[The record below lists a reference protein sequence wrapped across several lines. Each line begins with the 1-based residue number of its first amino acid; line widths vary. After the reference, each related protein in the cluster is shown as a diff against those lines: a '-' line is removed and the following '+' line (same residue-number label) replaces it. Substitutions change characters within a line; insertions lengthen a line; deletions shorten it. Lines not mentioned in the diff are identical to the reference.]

1 MFIAILTLLSALS
14 ISGVAIFYSVIGLA
28 TIFPGAFVPVVIM
41 GGVLEVG
48 KLITASWLYRNW
60 KFTPFML
67 KTYLTTAVI
76 ILSLITSMGI
86 FGFLSKAHLE
96 QNLASDTLIQRIQIL
111 EDKIES
117 EKMSIERQTL
127 VINRAE
133 KAISRDTGTA
143 SGDIEV
149 QQSIIADANEKL
161 KTLLAV
167 ETNTIR
173 DLNDRLNTTVKD
185 LNDRLKTLDKNVSDV
200 LTSNKSFFNEE
211 KAASDL
217 KASQKEEREQIA
229 VKMAEAEQTIA
240 IKIAESEKR
249 IAELKA
255 DHKQEI
261 AKAQEIIANMRTGSQ
276 DNKGQFAKEIENAEK
291 KIFDSQGKI
300 DLFIV
305 EKQPLEKQMLTLEA
319 EIGPVK
325 YIAALAVDWGITDQV
340 ETSKAVRWVILLLIV
355 VFDPLAVLLLIAAN
369 QSLMRRFPPEA
380 PKPQEIVDLEKPD
393 EEDVTLKWNEMI
405 GKANEAARME
415 KATEQLREWKDK
427 LEAFNSKVEKPEDK
441 PVEIIQEDDG
451 VIPHIELNGQKKTE
465 DKEIVVDNTTDGFD
479 PDEVMFDAITE
490 PEVDK
495 EKQLEEFKRREQEEK
510 EALEEYARKAAE
522 EEPVVEEPMKD
533 FHEEQ
538 AKEDELTRL
547 SVAQSKANKEE
558 RIKPD
563 LTEVIEPEPEV
574 KEQDEPKDEVKNAKP
589 LVMRTIK
596 PQEETPPK
604 PTLPDPAEMTDEE
617 RNKMLDQFH
626 NQHGTFEDISLEE
639 LKMERDQSNRAQ
651 YLADVSLTKEEADAQ
666 PAITESRMA
675 FFEDIIDDILRGDT
689 TFENVPEEN
698 RKIIAQI
705 MDPDMPNPPIITKGS
720 ALKEQRPE
728 GMEHMSAE
736 GLKEKFMIQP
746 DIEDRP
752 MTDEELD
759 KLLDG
764 FDDGSKTTTG
774 KRRMIIKNGKRI
786 FVPVEE
792 KTDYVQNEE
801 QSDQTL
807 WQKTKELD
815 IPEPDKNEII
825 LPDLPNITEDIPEIA
840 ESIAIEQSIPQSKFE
855 NYKKRITTEEDYHQR
870 VETRINNLITKL
882 DSKEIKLSDLSKED
896 QQVIIDILNQNG

>member
-41 GGVLEVG
+41 GGVLEIG

-117 EKMSIERQTL
+117 EKMSIERQIL

-133 KAISRDTGTA
+133 KAINRDTGTA

-167 ETNTIR
+167 ETNTVR

-211 KAASDL
+211 KAAADL
-217 KASQKEEREQIA
+217 KASQKAERKEIA
-229 VKMAEAEQTIA
+229 NKMAEAQQTIA
-240 IKIAESEKR
+240 IKIAEAEKR

-276 DNKGQFAKEIENAEK
+276 DNKGQFAKEIETAEK
-291 KIFDSQGKI
+291 KIFDSQGNI

-305 EKQPLEKQMLTLEA
+305 EKQPLEKEMLTLEA

-393 EEDVTLKWNEMI
+393 EEGIDLKWNAM
-405 GKANEAARME
+405 M
-415 KATEQLREWKDK
+415 DK
-427 LEAFNSKVEKPEDK
+427 
-441 PVEIIQEDDG
+441 
-451 VIPHIELNGQKKTE
+451 
-465 DKEIVVDNTTDGFD
+465 
-479 PDEVMFDAITE
+479 
-490 PEVDK
+490 
-495 EKQLEEFKRREQEEK
+495 
-510 EALEEYARKAAE
+510 
-522 EEPVVEEPMKD
+522 
-533 FHEEQ
+533 
-538 AKEDELTRL
+538 
-547 SVAQSKANKEE
+547 
-558 RIKPD
+558 
-563 LTEVIEPEPEV
+563 
-574 KEQDEPKDEVKNAKP
+574 
-589 LVMRTIK
+589 
-596 PQEETPPK
+596 
-604 PTLPDPAEMTDEE
+604 TDE
-617 RNKMLDQFH
+617 
-626 NQHGTFEDISLEE
+626 
-639 LKMERDQSNRAQ
+639 
-651 YLADVSLTKEEADAQ
+651 
-666 PAITESRMA
+666 
-675 FFEDIIDDILRGDT
+675 
-689 TFENVPEEN
+689 
-698 RKIIAQI
+698 
-705 MDPDMPNPPIITKGS
+705 
-720 ALKEQRPE
+720 
-728 GMEHMSAE
+728 
-736 GLKEKFMIQP
+736 
-746 DIEDRP
+746 
-752 MTDEELD
+752 
-759 KLLDG
+759 
-764 FDDGSKTTTG
+764 
-774 KRRMIIKNGKRI
+774 
-786 FVPVEE
+786 
-792 KTDYVQNEE
+792 
-801 QSDQTL
+801 
-807 WQKTKELD
+807 
-815 IPEPDKNEII
+815 
-825 LPDLPNITEDIPEIA
+825 
-840 ESIAIEQSIPQSKFE
+840 
-855 NYKKRITTEEDYHQR
+855 
-870 VETRINNLITKL
+870 
-882 DSKEIKLSDLSKED
+882 
-896 QQVIIDILNQNG
+896 

>member
-96 QNLASDTLIQRIQIL
+96 QNLASDTLIQRITIL

-127 VINRAE
+127 IIDRAE

-167 ETNTIR
+167 ETNTVR
-173 DLNDRLNTTVKD
+173 DLNDRLKV
-185 LNDRLKTLDKNVSDV
+185 LDKNVSDV

-211 KAASDL
+211 KAAADL
-217 KASQKEEREQIA
+217 KASQKEER
-229 VKMAEAEQTIA
+229 AEIA
-240 IKIAESEKR
+240 IKVKEAQER

-255 DHKQEI
+255 DHKVEI
-261 AKAQEIIANMRTGSQ
+261 AKAQEIIANMRSGSQ
-276 DNKGQFAKEIENAEK
+276 DNKGAFTKEIENAEQ
-291 KIFDSQGKI
+291 KIFDSQGRI

-305 EKQPLEKQMLTLEA
+305 EKQPLEKEMLTLEA

-325 YIAALAVDWGITDQV
+325 YIAALAVDWGITDNV

-369 QSLMRRFPPEA
+369 QSLMRRFPPEP
-380 PKPQEIVDLEKPD
+380 PKPEEVLDLEKPD
-393 EEDVTLKWNEMI
+393 DDELTLKWNEMM
-405 GKANEAARME
+405 GKANAEANAAVKLDQATAQLKDWKE
-415 KATEQLREWKDK
+415 KLDSFNAKVPKPDA
-427 LEAFNSKVEKPEDK
+427 EA
-441 PVEIIQEDDG
+441 PVEIIQED
-451 VIPHIELNGQKKTE
+451 LQKKTE
-465 DKEIVVDNTTDGFD
+465 DKEIVVDNTIDGFD
-479 PDEVMFDAITE
+479 PAEVEGYEEFNKKYET

-495 EKQLEEFKRREQEEK
+495 EKQLEEFKKREEEEQK
-510 EALEEYARKAAE
+510 ALEEYSRKAREDE
-522 EEPVVEEPMKD
+522 EEQTISEQIEEAMEP
-533 FHEEQ
+533 
-538 AKEDELTRL
+538 
-547 SVAQSKANKEE
+547 E

-563 LTEVIEPEPEV
+563 FTEVLEPEV
-574 KEQDEPKDEVKNAKP
+574 AVQEKKVKDTVGMIGQRMVDQKSGKVVE
-589 LVMRTIK
+589 
-596 PQEETPPK
+596 PPK
-604 PTLPDPAEMTDEE
+604 QEMTDEQ
-617 RNKMLDQFH
+617 RTGMLNLFH
-626 NQHGTFEDISLEE
+626 QQHGNFEDVSADE

-651 YLADVSLTKEEADAQ
+651 FLADVSLTKEEAAEQ
-666 PAITESRMA
+666 GPITESRMA
-675 FFEDIIDDILRGDT
+675 FFQDMIDDILRGDL

-705 MDPDMPNPPIITKGS
+705 MDPELDNPQIITKGS
-720 ALKEQRPE
+720 ALKPE
-728 GMEHMSAE
+728 GEDGIEKTTAE
-736 GLKEKFMIQP
+736 GLKEKFMIEP
-746 DIEDRP
+746 KTEERP

-759 KLLDG
+759 ELLKGFEDDKPKGKTRMVIKDG
-764 FDDGSKTTTG
+764 K
-774 KRRMIIKNGKRI
+774 KI
-786 FVPVEE
+786 FVPVEGE
-792 KTDYVQNEE
+792 YVQNEE
-801 QSDQTL
+801 QNEETK
-807 WQKTKELD
+807 WEPVKELD
-815 IPEPDKNEII
+815 LPEPEKNEII
-825 LPDLPNITEDIPEIA
+825 LPDLPTIA
-840 ESIAIEQSIPQSKFE
+840 EENVPDMADSIQIESTIPQDKFTK
-855 NYKKRITTEEDYHQR
+855 YKKRLTSEEDYHQR
-870 VETRINNLITKL
+870 VEARINDLITKL
-882 DSKEIKLSDLSKED
+882 ENGEVKLNDLTQED
-896 QQVIIDILNQNG
+896 QKVIMDILNQDGQ

>member
-41 GGVLEVG
+41 GGVLEIG

-117 EKMSIERQTL
+117 EKMSIERQTMI
-127 VINRAE
+127 INRAE
-133 KAISRDTGTA
+133 KAINRDTGTA

-167 ETNTIR
+167 ETNTVR
-173 DLNDRLNTTVKD
+173 DLNDRLKV
-185 LNDRLKTLDKNVSDV
+185 LDKNVSDV

-211 KAASDL
+211 KAAADL
-217 KASQKEEREQIA
+217 KASQKAEREQIA
-229 VKMAEAEQTIA
+229 VKVKEAQV
-240 IKIAESEKR
+240 R
-249 IAELKA
+249 IAELKT

-276 DNKGQFAKEIENAEK
+276 DNKGQFNKEIENAEK
-291 KIFDSQGKI
+291 RIFDSQGKI

-305 EKQPLEKQMLTLEA
+305 EKQPLEKEMLTLEA

-380 PKPQEIVDLEKPD
+380 PKPQEVIDLEKPD
-393 EEDVTLKWNEMI
+393 EEGIDLKWNAMMDKSDAAAKMEQATQQLQDW
-405 GKANEAARME
+405 KA
-415 KATEQLREWKDK
+415 K
-427 LEAFNSKVEKPEDK
+427 LELFNSKIEKQDK
-441 PVEIIQEDDG
+441 PVEIIQQDDD
-451 VIPHIELNGQKKTE
+451 VIPHIDLVGQKKTE
-465 DKEIVVDNTTDGFD
+465 DKEIVADYNDGFD
-479 PDEVMFDAITE
+479 PDEHAYDMVEE
-490 PEVDK
+490 PKIDK
-495 EKQLEEFKRREQEEK
+495 EKQLEEFKKREEEEK
-510 EALEEYARKAAE
+510 QALEEYARKAAE
-522 EEPVVEEPMKD
+522 
-533 FHEEQ
+533 
-538 AKEDELTRL
+538 
-547 SVAQSKANKEE
+547 EE

-563 LTEVIEPEPEV
+563 LTEVIEPETKIE
-574 KEQDEPKDEVKNAKP
+574 EPKDVIKNAKP

-596 PQEETPPK
+596 PKEETPPK
-604 PTLPDPAEMTDEE
+604 PTLPTPAEMTDEE
-617 RNKMLDQFH
+617 RKKMLDQLH
-626 NQHGTFEDISLEE
+626 NQHGKYEDITDED
-639 LKMERDQSNRAQ
+639 LKMERDQSNKAQ
-651 YLADVSLTKEEADAQ
+651 FLADVSLTKEEAAEQ
-666 PAITESRMA
+666 GPITESRMA
-675 FFEDIIDDILRGDT
+675 FFQDIIDDILRGDQ

-705 MDPDMPNPPIITKGS
+705 MDPELDNPQIITKGS
-720 ALKEQRPE
+720 ALRSE
-728 GMEHMSAE
+728 GEAGVEKTTAE

-759 KLLDG
+759 KLLEG
-764 FDDGSKTTTG
+764 FDGGDKTVTG
-774 KRRMIIKNGKRI
+774 KRKMIIKNGQRI
-786 FVPVEE
+786 FVPIEE
-792 KTDYVQNEE
+792 KADYVQNEE
-801 QSDQTL
+801 QTDQTL

-815 IPEPDKNEII
+815 IPEPEKNEIK
-825 LPDLPNITEDIPEIA
+825 LPDLPNSTEEIPEIA
-840 ESIAIEQSIPQSKFE
+840 ESISVEQSIPQAKFDT
-855 NYKKRITTEEDYHQR
+855 YKKRLTSEEDYHQR
-870 VETRINNLITKL
+870 VEARINDLITKL
-882 DSKEIKLSDLSKED
+882 DNKEIKLSDLSKED
-896 QQVIIDILNQNG
+896 QHVIIDILNQNDGSI

>member
-1 MFIAILTLLSALS
+1 MFIAVLTLLSALS

-60 KFTPFML
+60 RFTPFML

-127 VINRAE
+127 AIERAE
-133 KAISRDTGTA
+133 KAINRDTGTA

-167 ETNTIR
+167 ETNT
-173 DLNDRLNTTVKD
+173 VKD
-185 LNDRLKTLDKNVSDV
+185 LNDRLKVLDKNVSDV

-211 KAASDL
+211 KAAADL

-229 VKMAEAEQTIA
+229 VKVAEAQA
-240 IKIAESEKR
+240 R
-249 IAELKA
+249 IAELKR

-261 AKAQEIIANMRTGSQ
+261 AKAQDIIANMRTGSQ
-276 DNKGQFAKEIENAEK
+276 DNKGQFTKEIENAEK
-291 KIFDSQGKI
+291 KIFDSQGNI
-300 DLFIV
+300 DLYIV
-305 EKQPLEKQMLTLEA
+305 EKQPLEKEMLTLEA

-380 PKPQEIVDLEKPD
+380 PKPQTVIDLEKPD
-393 EEDVTLKWNEMI
+393 DEDVTLKWNEMMD
-405 GKANEAARME
+405 KQSAATRMDE
-415 KATEQLREWKDK
+415 ATEQLREWKEK
-427 LEAFNSKVEKPEDK
+427 LEQFNKKVPKPEHK
-441 PVEIIQEDDG
+441 PVEIIQEDDST
-451 VIPHIELNGQKKTE
+451 IPHIDLVGQKKTE
-465 DKEIVVDNTTDGFD
+465 DEEIVVDKELQQMRFDRYDIQHEKKLLEVARKAREEDGFD
-479 PDEVMFDAITE
+479 PDEHKYDMEPGPKPEPTISEQIEEAME
-490 PEVDK
+490 PERTRPDFT
-495 EKQLEEFKRREQEEK
+495 E
-510 EALEEYARKAAE
+510 
-522 EEPVVEEPMKD
+522 VVEPEIAVKPP
-533 FHEEQ
+533 
-538 AKEDELTRL
+538 KETVGMLGTVMVKGKKPIQPPKLKNPAELTDFERTGML
-547 SVAQSKANKEE
+547 NK
-558 RIKPD
+558 
-563 LTEVIEPEPEV
+563 LH
-574 KEQDEPKDEVKNAKP
+574 Q
-589 LVMRTIK
+589 
-596 PQEETPPK
+596 
-604 PTLPDPAEMTDEE
+604 
-617 RNKMLDQFH
+617 
-626 NQHGTFEDISLEE
+626 QHGQFEDISDDE

-651 YLADVSLTKEEADAQ
+651 YLADVSLTKEEAAKQ
-666 PAITESRMA
+666 GPITESRMA
-675 FFEDIIDDILRGDT
+675 FFQDIIDDILRGDT
-689 TFENVPEEN
+689 TFENVPAESRN
-698 RKIIAQI
+698 IIAQL
-705 MDPDMPNPPIITKGS
+705 MDPELDNPPVITKGA
-720 ALKEQRPE
+720 ALKPE
-728 GMEHMSAE
+728 GEDGVEKTTAE

-759 KLLDG
+759 ELLDG
-764 FDDGSKTTTG
+764 FEGEESKG
-774 KRRMIIKNGKRI
+774 KTKMIIKDGQKV

-792 KTDYVQNEE
+792 KYIQNEE
-801 QSDQTL
+801 QTDKTL

-825 LPDLPNITEDIPEIA
+825 LPELPNTTEEIPDIA
-840 ESIAIEQSIPQSKFE
+840 ESIAVEQSIPQNKFDT
-855 NYKKRITTEEDYHQR
+855 YKKRITNQEDYHQR
-870 VETRINNLITKL
+870 VEARINDLITKL
-882 DSKEIKLSDLSKED
+882 DNKEIKLSDLSDED
-896 QQVIIDILNQNG
+896 KQVIIDILNQNG